1 MLVTQ
6 PTGKI
11 IEKIVTNRKGELM
24 RVTFLV
30 SETLGAIQV
39 KVLSAAPIVALTSV
53 CLAIAGNVQ
62 TVINKFSATYSEFV
76 AGFSDF
82 AFFMSQPTRAPAFI

>member
-1 MLVTQ
+1 MLVIN

-30 SETLGAIQV
+30 SEIAGAIQV
-39 KVLSAAPIVALTSV
+39 KVLSATPIVALASV
-53 CLAIAGNVQ
+53 VLALAGNVANI
-62 TVINKFSATYSEFV
+62 INKFSLNFSEFTS
-76 AGFSDF
+76 GFSDF